1 MKLTIKIISIV
12 ILTVAIGGLFF
23 QTRPAL
29 GALTP
34 EEQQNLFKA
43 LDAAGVPKSAA
54 SEAIQTDI
62 KTDQETGCS
71 WYQVFCHLRTA
82 VQWTILNIGYLIGRA
97 IAFFITFAGSL
108 ITILINSNANIL
120 NNNYVLEGFKI
131 SLSLANLGFVLAI
144 ILIAFG
150 TILRV
155 ERYEFKRTLSNLVIA
170 ALLINFSFA
179 IAGTIIDF
187 TNATGQFFFNAIE
200 GQSAENFAS
209 NFASALNLN
218 KLTPQPL
225 ENPKGSILAFG
236 DTFLKSVV
244 SLIAMITFAM
254 IVAIVFLG
262 FAGMLAIRMVYIAI
276 LLIVMPIAWLF
287 WTIPELSG
295 QFQKWWSKFLQW
307 TFFFP
312 AAAFFLYLAIVAQQQ
327 LGQTQT
333 TTATTA
339 AANLA
344 GWGTGVIDGLLTIFL
359 QVAIMVGGLVAA
371 NAIGISGASGALA
384 MAGKVKGWAIG
395 AVGKYTGAN
404 LAGRM
409 AAKGAASLTNTPKKY
424 GARLLS
430 KVLSKVPGAGGL
442 ANKLAGAGQRKEEI
456 EEYQKNNLS
465 NLSDNRIK
473 EQFKSPSAGTIA
485 KSAIFAEASK
495 RKLIPDT
502 FKDMEDAVEKEAL
515 TPDQKAKKLAE
526 VAKIKKEL
534 LTSYAKALQATNPDI
549 PKDKMDKIPEIKE
562 LANIDPKLVSEIT
575 GKNVSEIVKKADPS
589 KLAES
594 LSASYIKSNQDVIQ
608 AMDEVQLKTFKRM
621 AKSKDQLDAVRGQ
634 LEKATG
640 GNLARL
646 NSVIRDSSLKLQEA
660 KKFGSDQEIND
671 AKAILKQ
678 TTQAFGLERG
688 RSSIEQLRAYDKLA
702 SFNQVIGDSEIT

>member
-1 MKLTIKIISIV
+1 MKLTIKIISVV
-12 ILTVAIGGLFF
+12 ILTVAIGGLFIP
-23 QTRPAL
+23 TRPAL
-29 GALTP
+29 GLTP
-34 EEQQNLFKA
+34 VEQQAALNKLSPEEKQEIQKA
-43 LDAAGVPKSAA
+43 LAAGGLNATIAKIRLTELIKQGKITEEETKEIVSAA
-54 SEAIQTDI
+54 EGEA
-62 KTDQETGCS
+62 GCS
-71 WYQVFCHLRTA
+71 WYQIFCHIRTA

-97 IAFFITFAGSL
+97 IAFFITLAGSL
-108 ITILINSNANIL
+108 IRILINSNANIL
-120 NNNYVLEGFKI
+120 NNNYVLEGFRI

-150 TILRV
+150 TILRI
-155 ERYEFKRTLSNLVIA
+155 ESYEFKRTLYNLVIA
-170 ALLINFSFA
+170 ALLIYFSFA
-179 IAGTIIDF
+179 IAGIFIDF
-187 TNATGQFFFNAIE
+187 TNATGQFFFDAVTSQTKNA
-200 GQSAENFAS
+200 STFADNFA
-209 NFASALNLN
+209 NALNLN
-218 KLTPQPL
+218 NLIPSPI
-225 ENPKGSILAFG
+225 ENPGGSILSFG
-236 DTFLKSVV
+236 TTYIQSIV
-244 SLIAMITFAM
+244 SIIAMIAFG
-254 IVAIVFLG
+254 ILVAVVFFG
-262 FAGMLAIRMVYIAI
+262 FAIMLAIRMIYIAI

-287 WTIPELSG
+287 LTIPNLSG
-295 QFQKWWSKFLQW
+295 HFQKWWSKFLQW

-384 MAGKVKGWAIG
+384 MAGKVKGWAMG

-515 TPDQKAKKLAE
+515 K
-526 VAKIKKEL
+526 
-534 LTSYAKALQATNPDI
+534 
-549 PKDKMDKIPEIKE
+549 
-562 LANIDPKLVSEIT
+562 
-575 GKNVSEIVKKADPS
+575 
-589 KLAES
+589 
-594 LSASYIKSNQDVIQ
+594 
-608 AMDEVQLKTFKRM
+608 
-621 AKSKDQLDAVRGQ
+621 
-634 LEKATG
+634 
-640 GNLARL
+640 
-646 NSVIRDSSLKLQEA
+646 
-660 KKFGSDQEIND
+660 
-671 AKAILKQ
+671 
-678 TTQAFGLERG
+678 
-688 RSSIEQLRAYDKLA
+688 
-702 SFNQVIGDSEIT
+702 